1 MFLNFCLG
9 NYFVDDF
16 IAEVRMLGAMATTRN
31 EVFRWGTHLY
41 MSLFL
46 SVHPSIHPSVAHH
59 ISGTVDHLA
68 IIFGTHMQNDD
79 ISRVVFFVFSKF

>member
-46 SVHPSIHPSVAHH
+46 SVHPSVAHH
-59 ISGTVDHLA
+59 ISGTVHHVI
-68 IIFGTHMQNDD
+68 IIFCTHDFLGQKRAKH
-79 ISRVVFFVFSKF
+79 SPK